1 MLSIRLQRVGRRN
14 KPFYKIIVV
23 EKTSGPKSG
32 KFVEKVGFYDPIQK
46 NRVINGE
53 RVKYW
58 ISVGAQVSD
67 TLNNFLVSEKI
78 IEGKKINVLPKK
90 TVQKKASDEKDTS
103 VDTKKLETDS
113 GDGDTD
119 VESKP
124 VEKVDND
131 TEGTDESKAE
141 GKDESKAEDTSDKTD
156 IDKGGTNN

>member
-46 NRVINGE
+46 TRVINGE

-90 TVQKKASDEKDTS
+90 TVQKKSLDEKDTT
-103 VDTKKLETDS
+103 VDTPTDTPKSETDNKQ
-113 GDGDTD
+113 GDAN
-119 VESKP
+119 VEST
-124 VEKVDND
+124 EKVADD
-131 TEGTDESKAE
+131 TESTDESIP
-141 GKDESKAEDTSDKTD
+141 EDTSNKLD